1 MFANLPTN
9 IIAFV
14 LVLGFLIFIH
24 EAGHFLVAKLF
35 RVRVLVFSFGFGKR
49 LFGFQRGDTDYRVSL
64 IPLGGY
70 VRMAGDIPDDD
81 QTPAPDEFLGR
92 PKWQRFLILFAGP
105 AANIL
110 VAVAFLTWLNMA
122 GTEVLKEDRPLLGAV
137 LEGQP
142 AEEAGLMMGDL
153 IQEANGQKI
162 ETWDDLRL
170 AISLHPDTPVHLR
183 FVRDG
188 QEMTTTVVPARRQTE
203 YGIAGIAGVQ
213 KFLDT
218 EVGHVREGSPAA
230 RAGIRPGDRIV
241 EANGVV
247 VAQLAELEV
256 VFEETRARPITVKV
270 EREGQI
276 EKIVLPPAEADD
288 LYRGVFPPTVLRKL
302 PLVPAFRDSLE
313 QNWKMVKYAGIVV
326 TRMFKMQGSVKEFSG
341 PISIARISGEMLRTG
356 WKAVVFLMAGI
367 SLQLGVL
374 NLLPIPVLDGGHI
387 AILLVEGVARRDL
400 SIRVKERIQQL
411 GFAVLA
417 ALMLVVLY
425 NDVIQNLLLLK
436 SDF

>member
-1 MFANLPTN
+1 MFTNLPTN
-9 IIAFV
+9 IIAFI

-24 EAGHFLVAKLF
+24 EAGHFVVAKLF
-35 RVRVLVFSFGFGKR
+35 RVRVIVFSFGFGKR
-49 LFGFQRGDTDYRVSL
+49 LFGFQRGDTDYRLSL
-64 IPLGGY
+64 VPLGGY

-81 QTPAPDEFLGR
+81 TPPAPDEFLGR

-105 AANIL
+105 VANIL
-110 VAVAFLTWLNMA
+110 VAITFLTGLNMA
-122 GTEVLKEDRPLLGAV
+122 GNEVLMENRPLLGAV

-142 AEEAGLMMGDL
+142 AEAAGLEMGDL
-153 IQEANGQKI
+153 IVEANGEKI
-162 ETWDDLRL
+162 ETWDDLKL
-170 AISLHPDTPVHLR
+170 AISLNPGTPVHLR
-183 FVRDG
+183 FIRDG
-188 QEMTTTVVPARRQTE
+188 KQMTTTVVPERRQTE
-203 YGIAGIAGVQ
+203 YGISGIAGVQ
-213 KFLDT
+213 KYLDT
-218 EVGHVREGSPAA
+218 ELGRVREGSAA
-230 RAGIRPGDRIV
+230 ERAGLKPGDRIV
-241 EANGVV
+241 EADDMAVG
-247 VAQLAELEV
+247 QLAELEAIFDEKKNREIAIV
-256 VFEETRARPITVKV
+256 ADRNGTLV
-270 EREGQI
+270 ELS
-276 EKIVLPPAEADD
+276 LPPSKDGD
-288 LYRGVFPPTVLRKL
+288 LYRGLFPPTKIRKL

-326 TRMFKMQGSVKEFSG
+326 GRMFKMQGSVKEFSG

-367 SLQLGVL
+367 SLQLGVM

-436 SDF
+436 NDF

>member
-9 IIAFV
+9 LVAFI

-24 EAGHFLVAKLF
+24 EAGHFVVAKLF

-49 LFGFQRGDTDYRVSL
+49 LFGFERGETDYRVSL

-70 VRMAGDIPDDD
+70 VRMAGDIPDED
-81 QTPAPDEFLGR
+81 TPPSPDEFLGR

-110 VAVAFLTWLNMA
+110 VAIAFITWLNMA

-137 LEGQP
+137 LEGRP

-153 IQEANGQKI
+153 ITEANGETI
-162 ETWDDLRL
+162 ETWDDLKL
-170 AISLHPDTPVHLR
+170 AISLNPGTPVELR
-183 FVRDG
+183 LLRDG
-188 QEMTTTVVPARRQTE
+188 KEVTTTVVPEKTQTE
-203 YGIAGIAGVQ
+203 YGISGIAGVQ
-213 KFLDT
+213 KYLDT
-218 EVGHVREGSPAA
+218 EIGRVREGTPAA
-230 RAGIRPGDRIV
+230 RAGMMPGDRIV
-241 EANGVV
+241 EANGMAVS
-247 VAQLAELEV
+247 QLADLETI
-256 VFEETRARPITVKV
+256 FDEKKAKTIPVKV
-270 EREGQI
+270 ERGDQVVEMT
-276 EKIVLPPAEADD
+276 LAPSDD
-288 LYRGVFPPTVLRKL
+288 GDIYRGVFPPTKIRKHS
-302 PLVPAFRDSLE
+302 LVPAFHDSLE
-313 QNWKMVKYAGIVV
+313 QNWKMVKYAGIVIG
-326 TRMFKMQGSVKEFSG
+326 RMFRMQGSVKEFSG

-400 SIRVKERIQQL
+400 SITVKERIQQV
-411 GFAVLA
+411 GFAMLA

-436 SDF
+436 NDF